1 MYHAYAYFS
10 GVRSKLAE
18 RHGASAIRRS
28 RRTCRQYRRH
38 GGACPGEPGRQAPT
52 QHQPADAAGKPLAVD
67 VGPYAATTAVTTQ
80 PSSAKLGQACRCLNL
95 SRRIG

>member
-1 MYHAYAYFS
+1 MYHAYTYFS

-18 RHGASAIRRS
+18 RHGVSAIRRIVAA
-28 RRTCRQYRRH
+28 RGDGNEDT

-52 QHQPADAAGKPLAVD
+52 QHEPADATGKAVD

-95 SRRIG
+95 SKRIG